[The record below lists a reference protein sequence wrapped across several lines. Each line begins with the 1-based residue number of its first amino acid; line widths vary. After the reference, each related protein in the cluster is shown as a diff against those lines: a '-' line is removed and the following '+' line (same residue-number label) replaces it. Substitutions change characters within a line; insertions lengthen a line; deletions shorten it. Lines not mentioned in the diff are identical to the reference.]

1 MASPRQIAA
10 NVQNSSRSTGPTSAC
25 GKTRSRAN
33 SLKHGLAGEGAVLT
47 PDDADAV
54 ARRKAEW
61 RGSFRIVDARD
72 EWLFEQAVVSSVQID
87 HCHML
92 ESALHA
98 DLARRAA
105 ICWDDDR
112 RGSRPRRPP
121 RAWAGGRRWSASG
134 CGRRRRGASG

>member
-1 MASPRQIAA
+1 MATARQIQA
-10 NVQNSSRSTGPTSAC
+10 SRRNGSLSKGPVSEE
-25 GKTRSRAN
+25 GRLRSRAN
-33 SLKHGLAGEGAVLT
+33 SLKHGLAGEGVVLT
-47 PDDADAV
+47 PDDAEAV
-54 ARRKAEW
+54 ARRMAEW
-61 RGSFRIVDARD
+61 RKAFRIVDARD

-87 HCHML
+87 HCHRL

-134 CGRRRRGASG
+134 